1 VVLVLVLSDIHANLV
16 ALETVLE
23 AAGPVDTVW
32 NLGDIVGYGPRP
44 RECVERVI
52 SLNPAAS
59 LIGNHDWAAIGRLAL
74 DEFNPVARF
83 ATYWT
88 TAHLGA
94 EHMTYLES
102 LPNRV
107 IEDEWML
114 VHGSPRH
121 PVWEYV
127 YTARVAHQNF
137 ELFDSPVC
145 FLGHTHIQLY
155 ISEDMAKRGVPPSH
169 PSDGD
174 VLEFKNQRYIVNPGS
189 VGQPRDNDPSA
200 AFALYDT
207 EARRV
212 TFRRVP
218 YDIAETQAQMEAAG
232 LPRPLITRLALGV

>member
-1 VVLVLVLSDIHANLV
+1 VKILIVSDIHANLV
-16 ALETVLE
+16 ALDAVLD
-23 AAGPVDTVW
+23 AAGPYDALW

-44 RECVERVI
+44 RECVEKVI
-52 SLNPAAS
+52 ALEPVAS
-59 LIGNHDWAAIGRLAL
+59 LTGNHDWAAIGRLAL
-74 DEFNPVARF
+74 DDFNPVARF

-94 EHMTYLES
+94 EHMTYLEG

-107 IEDEWML
+107 IEDDWML

-137 ELFDSPVC
+137 EFFDAPVC

-155 ISEDMAKRGVPPSH
+155 ISEDMARRGIPPIH

-174 VLEFKNQRYIVNPGS
+174 VLVLGSQRYIVNPGS
-189 VGQPRDNDPSA
+189 VGQPRDNDPDA
-200 AFALYDT
+200 AFAIYDT
-207 EARRV
+207 AERSV
-212 TFRRVP
+212 TFRRVA
-218 YDIAETQAQMEAAG
+218 YDIGETQAQMEAAG

>member
-1 VVLVLVLSDIHANLV
+1 MTILIISDIHANLV
-16 ALETVLE
+16 ALESVLA
-23 AAGPVDTVW
+23 AAGDYDEIW

-44 RECVERVI
+44 RECVDRI
-52 SLNPAAS
+52 RDLRPSAS

-74 DEFNPVARF
+74 DEFNPVARY

-94 EHMTYLES
+94 EHMTYLEE

-127 YTARVAHQNF
+127 YTTRVARQNF
-137 ELFDSPVC
+137 EFFDSPVC

-155 ISEDMAKRGVPPSH
+155 ISETMANRGDAPRQ

-174 VLEFKNQRYIVNPGS
+174 VLDLSSDRFIVNPGS
-189 VGQPRDNDPSA
+189 VGQPRDSNPNA
-200 AFALYDT
+200 AFALFNT
-207 EARRV
+207 ETREV
-212 TFRRVP
+212 TFRRVA
-218 YDIAETQAQMEAAG
+218 YDIAETQAQMEYAG

>member
-1 VVLVLVLSDIHANLV
+1 MRILIISDIHANEV
-16 ALETVLE
+16 ALETVLDD
-23 AAGPVDTVW
+23 AGEVDAIW

-44 RECVERVI
+44 RECVDRIV
-52 SLNPAAS
+52 SLDAAAS

-88 TAHLGA
+88 TAHLSA
-94 EHMTYLES
+94 EHMRYLES

-107 IEDEWML
+107 IEDDWML

-127 YTARVAHQNF
+127 YTARVAQQNF
-137 ELFDSPVC
+137 EFFDAPVC

-155 ISEDMAKRGVPPSH
+155 ISEDMAKRGTAPIH
-169 PSDGD
+169 PSDGM
-174 VLEFKNQRYIVNPGS
+174 VLDISVGRFIVNPGS
-189 VGQPRDNDPSA
+189 VGQPRDNNPHAAYALFDPA
-200 AFALYDT
+200 ART
-207 EARRV
+207 V
-212 TFRRVP
+212 TFKRVE
-218 YDIAETQAQMEAAG
+218 YDIARTQAQMEDAK

>member
-1 VVLVLVLSDIHANLV
+1 MSILIVSDIHANLV
-16 ALETVLE
+16 ALEAVLN
-23 AAGPVDTVW
+23 AADGYDAIW

-52 SLNPAAS
+52 ELQPQYSLT
-59 LIGNHDWAAIGRLAL
+59 GNHDWAAIGRLPL
-74 DEFNPVARF
+74 DEFNPAARF

-88 TAHLGA
+88 TAQLQTL
-94 EHMTYLES
+94 HMEYLEG

-107 IEDEWML
+107 IEDDFML

-127 YTARVAHQNF
+127 TSARVALPNF

-145 FLGHTHIQLY
+145 FLGHTHVQMY
-155 ISEDMAKRGVPPSH
+155 ISEEDARKGAAPRQ

-174 VLEFKNQRYIVNPGS
+174 IIQVTGPKLMVNPGS
-189 VGQPRDNDPSA
+189 VGQPRDNDSRA
-200 AFALYDT
+200 AFATFEPANGLI
-207 EARRV
+207 
-212 TFRRVP
+212 TFRRVE
-218 YDIAETQAQMEAAG
+218 YDIAATQSQMEAAG